1 MITALCGQAGGITK
15 SGKPCRIRVSDSG
28 RLCMAHDPQHR
39 KNGLLAEDGDRNVTQ
54 TITDGIIKGI
64 GDGPDREHHETAEHN
79 PYTLPP
85 PKTVEGKS
93 EDDDGIH
100 QLDLNKLITAEFDD
114 DQWLIEP
121 VVPAH
126 RSVALYAPGKTG
138 KSLLVLDFVA
148 AAASGRSILGGAPLE
163 TPIDILYVDEEMTQP
178 DLQERLHDLGY
189 AQPDSTLTTLAQH
202 LHYYQLSPWPPLDT
216 PAGGQRLL
224 KEALKVKAQLVVI
237 DTLIRTIEGEENSGD
252 TIKNFSRYCA
262 MPLKA
267 ADIAFLRIDHAGKD
281 LTRGQRGTSAKRDD
295 VDLVWLLKPAS
306 GNLPGKTMLTL
317 KREATRVDWIQQ
329 DVHITRHEGPPLHH
343 TIPTFSELTSADM
356 GIVNYLQK
364 QGLTRHNITNQSARE
379 ALNHSTLAAKGTRL
393 THIVRWV
400 KKYGNDPPDGGKR
413 EKNREGKREA
423 EKGNMQVSEGK
434 HEGKGVRETFP
445 PPLGGEW
452 SHPIPHRSHQ
462 RRRTAHPMVKLL
474 GTRHG

>member
-39 KNGLLAEDGDRNVTQ
+39 KNGLLAEDSDRNVTQ

-64 GDGPDREHHETAEHN
+64 GDDPDPGHHEPAEHN

-93 EDDDGIH
+93 EDDDDDDDDGDDGIH
-100 QLDLNKLITAEFDD
+100 QLDLAKVITAEFDD

-121 VVPAH
+121 IVPAH
-126 RSVALYAPGKTG
+126 RSVALYAAGKTG

-148 AAASGRSILGGAPLE
+148 AAASGRPILGRAPLE
-163 TPIDILYVDEEMTQP
+163 TPIHILYVDQEMTQP

-237 DTLIRTIEGEENSGD
+237 DTLIRTIAGEENSAD
-252 TIKNFSRYCA
+252 TIKNFSRYTA
-262 MPLKA
+262 MRLKEHG
-267 ADIAFLRIDHAGKD
+267 IALLRIDHAGKD

-295 VDLVWLLKPAS
+295 VDVVWLLKPAS

-317 KREATRVDWIQQ
+317 KREAARVDWIQE
-329 DVHITRHEGPPLHH
+329 DIHITRNEGPPLAH
-343 TIPTFSELTSADM
+343 TIPTFS
-356 GIVNYLQK
+356 
-364 QGLTRHNITNQSARE
+364 
-379 ALNHSTLAAKGTRL
+379 
-393 THIVRWV
+393 
-400 KKYGNDPPDGGKR
+400 P
-413 EKNREGKREA
+413 
-423 EKGNMQVSEGK
+423 
-434 HEGKGVRETFP
+434 
-445 PPLGGEW
+445 
-452 SHPIPHRSHQ
+452 
-462 RRRTAHPMVKLL
+462 AHF
-474 GTRHG
+474 R